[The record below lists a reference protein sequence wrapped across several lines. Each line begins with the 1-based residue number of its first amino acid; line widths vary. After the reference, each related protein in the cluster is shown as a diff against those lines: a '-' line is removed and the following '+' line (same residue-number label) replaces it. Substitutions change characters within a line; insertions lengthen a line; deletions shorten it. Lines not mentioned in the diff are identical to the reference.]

1 MIAKQQTRMIAKQTN
16 KEQNKQEKDRYMH
29 GKLKKR
35 QSHRKCLKM
44 RVPHQ
49 FATCAANKSKTKQ
62 TKQRINKKD
71 SLHAKQQKQKNKSQN
86 TSEASVYAADL

>member
-16 KEQNKQEKDRYMH
+16 KEQNKQQKDRYMH

-35 QSHRKCLKM
+35 QSHREYLKM

-49 FATCAANKSKTKQ
+49 FATCAANKNKTKQ
-62 TKQRINKKD
+62 TKQIHNKQEDDRYMQSK
-71 SLHAKQQKQKNKSQN
+71 LGQRP
-86 TSEASVYAADL
+86 EARK